1 MVETLLAYHGTTRA
15 RARGIF
21 DQGFLPKPP
30 LRRVW
35 FAEDRAYAMGRA
47 KTQARRANDTP
58 IVFACDL
65 NLGELRRQL
74 GRKNVVYKRGI
85 IAIDGPLPA
94 SALREFPFADM
105 ATVPREVA
113 AWVNDLF
120 DLEPDEGVKP
130 EHPGLVRLSR
140 WINSCLASDPESKL
154 LCSELL
160 ERARRWLPEY
170 FVQADLDEPAL
181 RAHRRVGLI
190 DYEVDTRVLEPDP
203 REDEAFG
210 LMDAPD
216 PAERV
221 RGIKLLAAIHEP
233 DLFDWCAMYLD
244 DEAADVQA
252 AALHTMS
259 GCPDGAPEVVE
270 PFAASENRHVRA
282 APSPRWRGTR
292 ETTRR
297 AGSSAGSVIPSHAC
311 ESRRCRSSP
320 GWIPIRIGRFSTW
333 RSRTPT
339 PTSPSGRRSCW
350 WPGAAADRSGRDPEK
365 PETRTPCERLRTR
378 KGIHAT
384 LFWET

>member
-1 MVETLLAYHGTTRA
+1 MPETLLAYHGTTRA
-15 RARGIF
+15 RARAIF

-30 LRRVW
+30 SRRVW

-47 KTQARRANDTP
+47 RTQARRANDTP

-65 NLGELRRQL
+65 DLSEFRRKL

-85 IAIDGPLPA
+85 IAIDGPVPA
-94 SALREFPFADM
+94 STLREFPFADM

-160 ERARRWLPEY
+160 ERGRRWLPEY
-170 FVQADLDEPAL
+170 FVQADLDESAL

-210 LMDAPD
+210 LLDAPD

-221 RGIKLLAAIHEP
+221 RGIKLLATIHEP

-252 AALHTMS
+252 TALHTMS
-259 GCPDGAPEVVE
+259 RCPDGAPEVIE
-270 PFAASENRHVRA
+270 PFAASEDRDVRA
-282 APSPRWRGTR
+282 AAIAALARHAGDDAPRWIERGL
-292 ETTRR
+292 
-297 AGSSAGSVIPSHAC
+297 
-311 ESRRCRSSP
+311 
-320 GWIPIRIGRFSTW
+320 
-333 RSRTPT
+333 
-339 PTSPSGRRSCW
+339 
-350 WPGAAADRSGRDPEK
+350 RDPE
-365 PETRTPCERLRTR
+365 PCVRVEAVRFLAGLDPYTHRSIFHLAKQDPNPDIAERAEKLLVARR
-378 KGIHAT
+378 RRRPVR
-384 LFWET
+384 